1 MSDDLTKQATYVLRE
16 QGVDETAAKLRRLG
30 AANEKTAQQ
39 AEILT
44 RQQTLQDASTTRLG
58 AKLESLARKYD
69 PVYDA
74 QVKVQRLE
82 ATLAA
87 AEKKGVAVPEA
98 ATQALQIAKQRH
110 SDLVDSRAIDPK
122 AIDSATDSVA
132 RFRKQVDRVEAFAWN
147 NTGFSSNE
155 IERVTLPLKGLAGAL
170 GVIPTIAIAGFAAV
184 GAAMLAIEMRA
195 HNISVAARQLADDL
209 SLSGQVN
216 ASGAIGAGGQQYAE
230 QLTKMSSAWDVIGK
244 GASLSTD
251 EVKKFGA
258 EVAKLPAVTADSAAG
273 LGDLARAER
282 YAFGSEG
289 VDLVQNLVAAL
300 RQPEQALQNLI
311 AANLGLTAA
320 QRQMAQSALEGG
332 NQQRQA
338 SAYFRIVTD
347 DLIKQ
352 KAEAALVDAAHH
364 SLSAATREVAQE
376 ALDAARSSGD
386 FEGALERLAATG
398 SDAARRLL
406 GVVSSIRSVRAELA
420 RGLGGVELTNQL
432 QNLNDKLYPLHTA
445 ARQSDAQFES
455 ATQQVGKLETGI
467 SNAEANLRRL
477 KVAGEEGSAE
487 FKRGVS
493 DVEELNGQ
501 LTLAKSN
508 AAAYDAARRKAAEAV
523 DGGSSYDRAKKNI
536 DSTHDVD
543 KDETARHRET
553 IAALA
558 AQRADLIRSNVA
570 ATEDGAAKIRDI
582 DESQRDEEAKLADAR
597 LKVQIA
603 RIDAEIAAEAQG
615 SDRKKQLA
623 RQKFETETQGVSPD
637 SAEYIGKK
645 SELQAALDEEPT
657 KSGGKRGGSAGRSAD
672 AVDRVIQSLGKENA
686 ALGGEADA
694 IGKSNIEREKAVDL
708 AKAEE
713 AAKGRGAALTEEER
727 AKVLALAEA
736 HATLRQKVDDAR
748 KAQDAAEAAR
758 KQFADMGESSVERLI
773 VEHQKL
779 ADVLKDVVKELE
791 KMALKAVLTGQGPL
805 AGLFGTQ
812 GQNGGV
818 GGLFGSIGGL
828 FGGANSNFIGQPAGA
843 IGPFPQAAGGGGG
856 GLLGFLGGLFGFANG
871 GLITMAHLPRYAG
884 GGPVAPDGGF
894 PILAHPGEVILNA
907 AQQRNVAGEIGG
919 RGSKIIFE
927 NHAPGVTVQ
936 PVYATHGEVRYMIRG
951 EVAANNERQSLAP
964 LQAW

>member
-1 MSDDLTKQATYVLRE
+1 MSDDLVKQASYVLRE

-30 AANEKTAQQ
+30 EANEKTAAQ

-44 RQQTLQDASTTRLG
+44 RQQTLQDASSTRLG
-58 AKLESLARKYD
+58 AKLEGLARKYD
-69 PVYDA
+69 PVYRA
-74 QVKVQRLE
+74 QAEAQRLE
-82 ATLAA
+82 RTIAA
-87 AEKKGVAVPEA
+87 AEKGGVAVPEA
-98 ATQALQIAKQRH
+98 ATRALEIAKQRH
-110 SDLVDSRAIDPK
+110 ADLVDPK
-122 AIDSATDSVA
+122 AIDNATDSVA

-147 NTGFSSNE
+147 NTGFSGNE
-155 IERVTLPLKGLAGAL
+155 IERVTMPIRALAGAI
-170 GVIPTIAIAGFAAV
+170 GVIPTVAVAGFAAV

-230 QLTKMSSAWDVIGK
+230 QLTKMSSAWDVVGK

-251 EVKKFGA
+251 EVRKFGA
-258 EVAKLPAVTADSAAG
+258 EVAKLPAVTAESAAG

-289 VDLVQNLVAAL
+289 VDMIQNLVAAL
-300 RQPEQALQNLI
+300 RQPDQALQNLI
-311 AANLGLTAA
+311 SNNLGLTAA

-332 NQQRQA
+332 NSQKQA

-352 KAEAALVDAAHH
+352 KTEAALVDAAHH
-364 SLSAATREVAQE
+364 SLSGATREVAQE

-420 RGLGGVELTNQL
+420 RGLSGVELTNQL
-432 QNLNDKLYPLHTA
+432 QNINDKLYPLHTTV
-445 ARQSDAQFES
+445 RQADAQFEGS
-455 ATQQVGKLETGI
+455 ARQVRDLETGI
-467 SNAEANLRRL
+467 ANAEANLRRI

-493 DVEELNGQ
+493 DIEALNGQ

-523 DGGSSYDRAKKNI
+523 EGGSSYDRSKKNI
-536 DSTHDVD
+536 DAAHDVD
-543 KDETARHRET
+543 KDEVARSRET

-558 AQRADLIRSNVA
+558 AQRADLERSNVA
-570 ATEDGAAKIRDI
+570 SSEDGAAKIREI
-582 DESQRDEEAKLADAR
+582 DQSLKDEEVKLADER
-597 LKVQIA
+597 LKVQVA
-603 RIDAEIAAEAQG
+603 RIDAEIAKEEQG
-615 SDRKKQLA
+615 SEKKKQLA
-623 RQKFETETQGVSPD
+623 RQKFEVETRGMSPD
-637 SAEYIGKK
+637 SAEAIGKK
-645 SELQAALDEEPT
+645 SEMQSVLDEEPT
-657 KSGGKRGGSAGRSAD
+657 KSGKGRSGSSHESLD
-672 AVDRVIQSLGKENA
+672 QVDRLFQSLEKENA
-686 ALGGEADA
+686 SLRGEADA
-694 IGKSNIEREKAVDL
+694 IGKSNVEREKSIDL

-713 AAKGRGAALTEEER
+713 AAKERGAALTEEER
-727 AKVLALAEA
+727 VKVLAFAEA
-736 HATLRQKVDDAR
+736 HATLRQKVDGAR
-748 KAQDAAEAAR
+748 KAQDEAEAAR

-779 ADVLKDVVKELE
+779 ADVLKEVVKELE

-805 AGLFGTQ
+805 AGLFGTA
-812 GQNGGV
+812 GQNGAA
-818 GGLFGSIGGL
+818 GGLFGLLGSGGQSLFSGL
-828 FGGANSNFIGQPAGA
+828 FSNANFAGQAAGA
-843 IGPFPQAAGGGGG
+843 IGPFPQAEGGG

-907 AQQRNVAGEIGG
+907 AQQRNVAGGLGG
-919 RGSKIIFE
+919 QGSKIVFE

-936 PVYATHGEVRYMIRG
+936 PAYATHGEVRYMIQS
-951 EVAANNERQSLAP
+951 EVAANNGRQSLAP